1 MRKDWTTVQAQ
12 CKSVRAISTEPLGKL
27 PSPLAGRLVR
37 PGANPKNEEMQMFK
51 KSLAAV
57 AVLGAFAGSALA
69 ADVQLYGLVDL
80 GLNWTQVDNGKTTTD
95 SFGMGSGQNSGSRFG
110 LKGTED
116 LGNGYKVGFNLEN
129 SFKADDGAF
138 DKGSRLFHRESILF
152 VETPYGE
159 LSAGRTGGLD
169 SGVGRYGQMGSGAT
183 AMSTGWDN
191 IAKTSKVFL
200 GLGDRMDNT
209 LTYKSP
215 KFAGV
220 TLLAQA
226 SLKKSNVNEEGDAI
240 KTEEGSS
247 DADRYYALGVTY
259 GAGALNAGLVY
270 SQTDWNRTEL
280 KGQTN
285 DDNQTVVSA
294 FANYDF
300 GMVKPMVAVQYFDGG
315 KDEDKTADNKK
326 TALNKGYG
334 FVVGGTAPLV
344 GGTLKVQLGWND
356 YEDVKTGATE
366 GNNIIT
372 GVGYEYPLSKRTY
385 LYTAAGYTQ
394 VKTEKAG
401 VETKTKT
408 SEVMLGMVHK
418 F

>member
-1 MRKDWTTVQAQ
+1 MQK
-12 CKSVRAISTEPLGKL
+12 RACHLD
-27 PSPLAGRLVR
+27 
-37 PGANPKNEEMQMFK
+37 GAPREA
-51 KSLAAV
+51 SV

-152 VETPYGE
+152 VQTPYGE

-209 LTYKSP
+209 LTYQSP

-220 TLLAQA
+220 TVLAQA
-226 SLKKSNVNEEGDAI
+226 SLKKSNVNDKGVAI
-240 KTEEGSS
+240 ETEEGSS

-280 KGQTN
+280 KDQTN
-285 DDNQTVVSA
+285 DDNQSVVSA

-315 KDEDKTADNKK
+315 KDVDVAN

>member
-1 MRKDWTTVQAQ
+1 MQK
-12 CKSVRAISTEPLGKL
+12 RARHLD
-27 PSPLAGRLVR
+27 
-37 PGANPKNEEMQMFK
+37 GAPREV
-51 KSLAAV
+51 SV

-129 SFKADDGAF
+129 SFKADDGAL

-191 IAKTSKVFL
+191 IAKTGKVFL

-209 LTYKSP
+209 LTYKTP
-215 KFAGV
+215 TFAGFN
-220 TLLAQA
+220 LLAQY
-226 SLKKSNVNEEGDAI
+226 SFDKNVQKDDDAVAGVQHGR
-240 KTEEGSS
+240 EGS
-247 DADRYYALGVTY
+247 AETDRQYALGATFAAGDLYLAGIVT
-259 GAGALNAGLVY
+259 
-270 SQTDWNRTEL
+270 
-280 KGQTN
+280 QTN
-285 DDNQTVVSA
+285 KQSVDYEGNSLGEQDDPLTVSLGG
-294 FANYDF
+294 NYNF
-300 GMVKPMVAVQYFDGG
+300 GVAKLYVATQYFKDSALAVKMIQDKHPAGKFDGFG
-315 KDEDKTADNKK
+315 LSVGADVP
-326 TALNKGYG
+326 A
-334 FVVGGTAPLV
+334 FGGTAKVLV
-344 GGTLKVQLGWND
+344 GYMDAEDQSQAADDVQR
-356 YEDVKTGATE
+356 YTFS
-366 GNNIIT
+366 
-372 GVGYEYPLSKRTY
+372 VGYEYPLSKRTFVY
-385 LYTAAGYTQ
+385 GGAGYYMDSYDKVFVTGADD
-394 VKTEKAG
+394 KASVAAVNAG
-401 VETKTKT
+401 
-408 SEVMLGMVHK
+408 LVHK